1 MNWTLKLK
9 NKTPQD
15 FTTFPAAYK
24 ALVNLIQRATDN
36 KEFFDTVGVRILGP
50 KDSRGDRVEYT
61 YPKAKEMADAQGLY
75 NDNGRIDKRAWR
87 ESNRFMEE

>member
-1 MNWTLKLK
+1 MNWTLKQK

-15 FTTFPAAYK
+15 FTTFPAAYR
-24 ALVNLIQRATDN
+24 AVMNLINESQE
-36 KEFFDTVGVRILGP
+36 KGVFFDSSAVTILGP
-50 KDSRGDRVEYT
+50 KDSRGDRVTYNYT
-61 YPKAKEMADAQGLY
+61 KAKEMADAQGLY